1 MAAEKAT
8 HQPLV
13 GPDAADGNL
22 WFPLCECT
30 CPTVQ
35 LWEADMLTSASPAAA
50 RMVGFT
56 VKCMDAKKK
65 GSASI
70 LCQAKNALICTKCQL
85 ILYLFTKR
93 RLVRENKQ
101 LQSMG
106 WSQQR
111 TGSSHRTRITVKRRQ
126 I

>member
-65 GSASI
+65 RVQRAFSVK
-70 LCQAKNALICTKCQL
+70 QKMLIHAQN
-85 ILYLFTKR
+85 
-93 RLVRENKQ
+93 VN
-101 LQSMG
+101 
-106 WSQQR
+106 
-111 TGSSHRTRITVKRRQ
+111 
-126 I
+126 